1 MNERLRKLRKELGL
15 TQGEF
20 GKILGITASGVSDIE
35 SGRRNVTEQHL
46 KLLSVWN
53 GCKDKK
59 INLDWLTTGSG
70 EILLPI
76 PEEDEVATYVAE
88 LLDPDNAFCDLI
100 VEIMRTYS
108 QLDPKSQE
116 VLLEFSRKL
125 KDNIKKED

>member
-108 QLDPKSQE
+108 QLDSKSQE